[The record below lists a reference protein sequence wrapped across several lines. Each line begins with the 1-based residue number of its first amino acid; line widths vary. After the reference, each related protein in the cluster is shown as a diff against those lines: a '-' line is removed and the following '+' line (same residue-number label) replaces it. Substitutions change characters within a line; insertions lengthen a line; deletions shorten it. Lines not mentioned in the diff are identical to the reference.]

1 MLQVTN
7 VSSFEENFE
16 KYFEGVAEL
25 NNRVIIHGKKGSVV
39 MMSLEDYEAIEKID
53 ETEYLM
59 GNPANKAMLERS
71 AKEFAEGKGVSFSAH
86 ELQKLI
92 GQLEAADDNTK

>member
-1 MLQVTN
+1 
-7 VSSFEENFE
+7 
-16 KYFEGVAEL
+16 
-25 NNRVIIHGKKGSVV
+25 
-39 MMSLEDYEAIEKID
+39 
-53 ETEYLM
+53 M

-71 AKEFAEGKGVSFSAH
+71 AKEFAEGKGISFSAH